1 MRRAARQQLVG
12 CAAAALALFAL
23 EVGAAVPV
31 EESTGTTVRG
41 QARPATTAPSTT
53 TSSSTA
59 RTYPAGGTSTSTPAP
74 PSGGGSA
81 ELFYQIQLLQTE
93 VSELRGLVEE
103 QAHQISRLE
112 ASQKEQ
118 YMDVDRRLAAL
129 AGVSSNSDRAA
140 PPPMEGTVTNA
151 GPTTGG
157 SRPTGDEQADYTAAY
172 KLVAANKPADAIDA
186 LTRFLRDYPDGKFAG
201 NAYYWLGEAYL
212 ALPDADLERARQAFV
227 QVQTRFPTHAKVPDA
242 IFKLGVVYHMLGD
255 TPKAIEYFGKV
266 QSDFPGSAAAQLA
279 KSYAAELH

>member
-1 MRRAARQQLVG
+1 MTPPTGKLIR
-12 CAAAALALFAL
+12 CAMAAALALLVL
-23 EVGAAVPV
+23 EVHAAVPV
-31 EESTGTTVRG
+31 EESSGTTVRG
-41 QARPATTAPSTT
+41 TTRSTTGTPATS
-53 TSSSTA
+53 TSSPV
-59 RTYPAGGTSTSTPAP
+59 RTFPAGGQSASTPTRP
-74 PSGGGSA
+74 TGGGSA

-129 AGVSSNSDRAA
+129 AGVDGGGTRATA
-140 PPPMEGTVTNA
+140 PPTDGTVTISGTPRASGNEQSDF
-151 GPTTGG
+151 TT
-157 SRPTGDEQADYTAAY
+157 AY
-172 KLVAANKPADAIDA
+172 NLVAANKPVEGIDG
-186 LTRFLRDYPDGKFAG
+186 LTRFLRDYPDSRLAG

-212 ALPDADLERARQAFV
+212 LLPDADLERARQAFL
-227 QVQTRFPTHAKVPDA
+227 QVQNRFPTHPKVADA

-255 TPKAIEYFGKV
+255 TPKALEYFDKV
-266 QSDFPGSAAAQLA
+266 QKDFPGSPAAQVA